1 MNTFGLIKTKIENA
15 STEVYNT
22 PKFKSF
28 MKELKNHILE
38 NQDMSEIYYIY
49 DDLST
54 NKGLGSDI
62 AEDYVNESIEYA
74 QVLIESNLNKI
85 NQVDKWVSKYT
96 KTKLN
101 NYQDI
106 DTTIYE
112 NSIKKLKTVLES
124 RNNIKSV
131 ITTSPKNKIV
141 KESVNLPLSSMVK
154 IATTTFNKK
163 YQNISEEDRSKLK
176 QLISLSSDEIKD
188 KIKSLKE
195 EVTSKLNNTLTE
207 SKDDELKTTLKQ
219 TIEKINSSKEDL
231 YNLFKLQ
238 QLNGGL

>member
-176 QLISLSSDEIKD
+176 QLISLSSEEIKD